1 MELDVF
7 GRMYCSTSAHV
18 VQAVQPMSC
27 VCTQEMKNG
36 VGGGMAQAV
45 ECPCF
50 CVHIL

>member
-1 MELDVF
+1 
-7 GRMYCSTSAHV
+7 MYYSTSAHV

-36 VGGGMAQAV
+36 VDGGMAQAV
-45 ECPCF
+45 ECPWF